1 MPRIY
6 TPQPLHSGH
15 ELELDAA
22 AARHVQVL
30 RKQPGDRLTVF
41 NGQGG
46 EYEAEVIHMGRSEV
60 RVRVGA
66 HDPVERELGC
76 AVHIALGVPANER
89 MEWLVEKAT
98 ELGVASIQPLMLER
112 SVLRLAGER
121 AEKKVA
127 HWQAVAAAACE
138 QSGRNRVPTIH
149 AVCSLSQWL
158 AQSLVRMS
166 HDAQPSWGLAIGA
179 AGGATLAETSTVHAE
194 PAAAPASMAS
204 AAPPA
209 RYILSLSSQAVAL
222 GQIMGQGACPASLQ
236 LLSGP
241 EGGLAPSEEQL
252 AIAAGFAPLGLGAR
266 VLRAETAP
274 LAVLA
279 GVAVWLS

>member
-15 ELELDAA
+15 ELALDAA

-46 EYEAEVIHMGRSEV
+46 EYEAEVVHMGRSEV
-60 RVRVGA
+60 RVRVGH
-66 HDPVERELGC
+66 HDLVERELGC
-76 AVHIALGVPANER
+76 AVHIAVGVPANER

-138 QSGRNRVPTIH
+138 QSGRNRVPTVH
-149 AVCSLSQWL
+149 PVRSLAQWL
-158 AQSLVRMS
+158 AQSLV
-166 HDAQPSWGLAIGA
+166 HIANGAQPSLGLATGD
-179 AGGATLAETSTVHAE
+179 AGSATLAETAPVHAA
-194 PAAAPASMAS
+194 PAVATASMAS

-209 RYILSLSSQAVAL
+209 RYVLSLSSQAVAL
-222 GQIMGQGACPASLQ
+222 GQIMGQSHRPASLQ

-241 EGGLAPSEEQL
+241 EGGLSPTEEQL

-279 GVAVWLS
+279 SVAVWTS